1 MNSPLEE
8 TIVGD
13 LFRTSLIGTGFVS
26 AVCARTIVGH
36 TKAQTTA
43 SIIALFIVSIL
54 VHNLDARW
62 SSVIRVPSKG
72 TSNYPSKQTLPSPL
86 AMERSNSS
94 ILSAAPFI
102 PLKTAPLAATVA
114 SRSHRQHGQSGIS
127 PLCASGRQCH
137 VSECLDERAFQL
149 AAHVAQD
156 LVGGMPGHRRPI
168 GPRLDQGGEDVRD
181 RQQSHQIGNL
191 R

>member
-36 TKAQTTA
+36 AKAQTMA

-72 TSNYPSKQTLPSPL
+72 TGNYPSKQTLPS
-86 AMERSNSS
+86 
-94 ILSAAPFI
+94 
-102 PLKTAPLAATVA
+102 
-114 SRSHRQHGQSGIS
+114 
-127 PLCASGRQCH
+127 
-137 VSECLDERAFQL
+137 
-149 AAHVAQD
+149 
-156 LVGGMPGHRRPI
+156 
-168 GPRLDQGGEDVRD
+168 
-181 RQQSHQIGNL
+181 IGNGEVEQFNPVCSTIHSTAGVSAPG
-191 R
+191 

>member
-54 VHNLDARW
+54 VHNLDAQW
-62 SSVIRVPSKG
+62 SSVTRVPSTG
-72 TSNYPSKQTLPSPL
+72 TGNYPSKQTLPSPL

-102 PLKTAPLAATVA
+102 PL
-114 SRSHRQHGQSGIS
+114 
-127 PLCASGRQCH
+127 
-137 VSECLDERAFQL
+137 
-149 AAHVAQD
+149 
-156 LVGGMPGHRRPI
+156 PGHRRPV
-168 GPRLDQGGEDVRD
+168 GPRLDQAANMSEMVSDLTRSEATFSS
-181 RQQSHQIGNL
+181 RL
-191 R
+191 